1 MKTRKFCPKCGR
13 PVLKSRTKGY
23 AFQCLACDEDFF
35 RFEVYRTKDIII
47 VRKLQ
52 RTTYFD
58 ELTDPIPL
66 PVASVKKPYRR
77 LRPTYHQNAMIMEDK
92 EIQRT
97 IISRSILDDFGYD
110 SDKISDEQL
119 ETIATEL
126 LDYFIQDGFRDALES
141 TMSSLNI
148 KKKGE

>member
-1 MKTRKFCPKCGR
+1 
-13 PVLKSRTKGY
+13 
-23 AFQCLACDEDFF
+23 
-35 RFEVYRTKDIII
+35 
-47 VRKLQ
+47 
-52 RTTYFD
+52 
-58 ELTDPIPL
+58 
-66 PVASVKKPYRR
+66 
-77 LRPTYHQNAMIMEDK
+77 MEDR

-141 TMSSLNI
+141 TMSNLNI